1 MSSFTAI
8 VHSLTAILDNRQ
20 ETVALAGEP
29 ASTILYRQFLIGQ
42 NGSHRVK
49 LYTQKIPDQL
59 DQPGKFAQKLALEVS
74 RELHCEWCIACVSAR
89 DGGIHVVIQCHGV
102 VQLSIALPTMDDKYF
117 KTRKWW
123 QSYWLLE
130 CFLDVLIK
138 AQPPC

>member
-8 VHSLTAILDNRQ
+8 IHSLITILDNRQ

-29 ASTILYRQFLIGQ
+29 ASTLLYRQFLIGQ

-49 LYTQKIPDQL
+49 LYPKEIPEQLDLPDQ
-59 DQPGKFAQKLALEVS
+59 FAQELALEVS
-74 RELHCEWCIACVSAR
+74 GNLRCEWCIVCVSAR

-102 VQLSIALPTMDDKYF
+102 VQLSTALPTMQERYF